1 MSPLGMVVLALLLEA
16 PAHAY
21 RIQQLIK
28 ERHKDEVVNVVQ
40 RNSVYQAIDRLRRAE
55 LITVRDTEREGA
67 RPERTVYEITE
78 AGEEA
83 VLAWLRDRLSTPA
96 REFPAFPAAL
106 AFLPLL
112 SQADVVGRL
121 AERES
126 ELAEA
131 VHRKGAQLTGPGL
144 PPRLFLVEGEYQL
157 RMLAAELDW
166 VRELLADLRSGALS
180 WDAEALRAF
189 VAKEAGV

>member
-1 MSPLGMVVLALLLEA
+1 MLLEA

-28 ERHKDEVVNVVQ
+28 ERHKDEVVNVAQ

-83 VLAWLRDRLSTPA
+83 VLAWLRDRLATPA

-112 SQADVVGRL
+112 SQADVIDRL
-121 AERES
+121 AERER
-126 ELAEA
+126 ELAGA
-131 VHRKGAQLTGPGL
+131 VHGKGAQLAGPGL

-189 VAKEAGV
+189 MAKEAGV